1 MPNYKFKWSNLP
13 LSLLNDLSAR
23 LLRIDAADPAQ
34 ALARA
39 YGARPTVDFI
49 RAAWPILRDE
59 WLESASEP
67 RETLVHALQQ
77 ARGEK
82 GRIKGKRAQMSY
94 LGELNNSKTLR
105 QIVWPLFISAGE
117 SNTNHLCDVEVEEDT
132 ERLPGAHQAPATA
145 RRAVNPPAEL
155 GDDQHGAESSDARI
169 ALLHQLTDEGRSI
182 VSSPKKR
189 LLVVAGAGAGK
200 TEAMARRIA
209 WWHAVDGI
217 PKDKIVAFTFTER
230 AAEEMKFRVR
240 RYMGLISPGGGDP
253 SLGGM
258 YVGTIHSYCMNTLR
272 HLWAREFHND
282 EILDDTAR
290 YALVQQGYEW
300 VLGLPA
306 LAKAL
311 SAGKPYT
318 VSRGRTIEY
327 FLRAYDLLNEYNY
340 LDVRLPD
347 LPRPLFGHESEWCK
361 QAVLHSRVGEDDVAH
376 AFSRSAARFY
386 AYMRCRH
393 FLDFSTSQSELVRRL
408 QASPKMA
415 ARLRMT
421 TTHLV
426 VDEVQDV
433 NVVQDA
439 LRKLLV
445 GQTGYLTA
453 VGDHRQA
460 IYGFRGGR
468 IDLMADLAAELI
480 QDDDGEVLELT
491 ANFRSTP
498 RIVSLSNEWNTTI
511 NVPASMTSPAMS
523 PGRATRQDLGL
534 SHLMS
539 ARFPDRASE
548 ASWIAKAIGTLAS
561 KDQGAFHDDK
571 GGKPRGIT
579 YSDIAVLVR
588 SSTDARTYQN
598 ALREADIPAVVRA
611 GPDLF
616 AQPEV
621 LLFASALSLSV
632 QRPKFMGS
640 EKDPRSMPGRIH
652 KELGVG
658 PDALAAIRAAYRRL
672 ADEGLS
678 VEDDAAESLIR
689 AADAIGA
696 KLYDHHVDDSVLAA
710 IHNSSLKK
718 FLQTRGEIRRV
729 FPQRILHDLM
739 AEGGVSNWDTEA
751 TRAQTAMFHL
761 GQLSSLVTGI
771 ETPGWTSP
779 SSYRHQV
786 TSLVLWA
793 SKEASPDEAPLLVA
807 PDAVTIS
814 TIHSCKG
821 LEFAAVFVADVVSMR
836 FPSSRA
842 KTQPALPFSDQLKR
856 KLQTRFL
863 ADNDAYDS
871 ERRLMYVALTRAE
884 RYLYITSSKPSAFF
898 VEIEKLVATV
908 GGKNADRGEVPKINL
923 RPAHASHESR
933 LITSFSDLRY
943 YLECP
948 HDFYLRKVLGFT
960 PTIDQAFGY
969 GRGVHN
975 LMREVHSDPAEWAAL
990 ASDRTALE
998 EHLQRLVDQGM
1009 FYLRH
1014 TTGEPAQLMREK
1026 GIRIV
1031 ADYVSTYQDELADL
1045 TFEPEREFEVL
1056 LPEKNILV
1064 TGAIDVVRRDNPPR
1078 VTIIDFKSGDADSD
1092 RHQALDHDEM
1102 RMQVS
1107 IYAVAAKQELEYE
1120 PERGLVRYLG
1130 EKDKSKRELAV
1141 PLNAAVVES
1150 SRQQVA
1156 DLGAEITA
1164 RRFHRR
1170 PQKRKDLEPK
1180 KRCENCDFGE
1190 LCSLSLAQQSR
1201 SEVELRVGA
1210 TEPLRR
1216 RKRP

>member
-1 MPNYKFKWSNLP
+1 MRVGA
-13 LSLLNDLSAR
+13 DE
-23 LLRIDAADPAQ
+23 DPAE
-34 ALARA
+34 AMRRA
-39 YGARPTVDFI
+39 YGARPTVEFVRD
-49 RAAWPILRDE
+49 AWPTLRE
-59 WLESASEP
+59 SWLGTVKDP
-67 RETLVHALQQ
+67 RERVVQDLQQ

-82 GRIKGKRAQMSY
+82 GLLKGKRAQMNY
-94 LGELNNSKTLR
+94 LRDLKNAKTLR
-105 QIVWPLFISAGE
+105 VIVWKELVATGE
-117 SNTNHLCDVEVEEDT
+117 SEQQMN
-132 ERLPGAHQAPATA
+132 APAPRRGNGNSTLSA
-145 RRAVNPPAEL
+145 TTQRRAPTATPK
-155 GDDQHGAESSDARI
+155 GASAIHRPGEQQGARQS
-169 ALLHQLTDEGRSI
+169 AATAFARTVLLDRLTPEGRRI
-182 VSSPKKR
+182 VRSPKKR

-209 WWHAVDGI
+209 WWHAVDGVS
-217 PKDKIVAFTFTER
+217 KDQIVAFTFTDR

-240 RYMGLISPGGGDP
+240 RYMGLISPDGSDP

-272 HLWAREFHND
+272 RLWAREFHND
-282 EILDDTAR
+282 EILDDAAR

-318 VSRGRTIEY
+318 LSRGRTIEY
-327 FLRAYDLLNEYNY
+327 FLRAYDLLNEYND

-347 LPRPLFGHESEWCK
+347 LPRPQFGHESEWCK
-361 QAVLHSRVGEDDVAH
+361 QAVLDTPVGDDDVAQ
-376 AFSRSAARFY
+376 AFSRSAARYY

-408 QASPKMA
+408 QTSPKLMGE
-415 ARLRMT
+415 LRKS

-445 GQTGYLTA
+445 GPAGHLTA

-468 IDLMADLAAELI
+468 IDLMADLSAELT
-480 QDDDGEVLELT
+480 DDPDGEVLELT

-498 RIVSLSNEWNTTI
+498 RIVNLSNEWNRTI
-511 NVPASMTSPAMS
+511 HAPATMTSPAMK
-523 PGRATRQDLGL
+523 PGRASRQDLDP
-534 SHLMS
+534 SHVMT
-539 ARFPDRASE
+539 ARFPDRDHE
-548 ASWIAKAIGTLAS
+548 ASWIASAINRLVR

-632 QRPKFMGS
+632 QRPEFMGS
-640 EKDPRSMPGRIH
+640 DKDPRSMPGRVRN
-652 KELGVG
+652 ELGVEPKAG
-658 PDALAAIRAAYRRL
+658 AAIRAAYRRL
-672 ADEGLS
+672 ADEGLRVS
-678 VEDDAAESLIR
+678 DDAAECLIR
-689 AADAIGA
+689 AAEAIGA

-710 IHNSSLKK
+710 IKTSSLKK
-718 FLQTRGEIRRV
+718 FLRTRGETRRV

-739 AEGGVSNWDTEA
+739 AEGGVSNWDTE
-751 TRAQTAMFHL
+751 TSRGRMAMFHL

-807 PDAVTIS
+807 PDAVTVS

-821 LEFAAVFVADVVSMR
+821 LEFAAVFVADVVSKR

-842 KTQPALPFSDQLKR
+842 KTQPALPFNDRLKR
-856 KLQTRFL
+856 KLQTRLL
-863 ADNDAYDS
+863 ADNEDYDG

-884 RYLYITSSKPSAFF
+884 RYLYVTSSKPSTFF
-898 VEIEKLVATV
+898 VDVEKLVGFV
-908 GGKNADRGEVPKINL
+908 GGQDADHGELPKIEL
-923 RPAHASHESR
+923 LPAHSSHESR

-960 PTIDQAFGY
+960 PTVDQAFGY

-975 LMREVHSDPAEWAAL
+975 LMREVHLEPAEWAAL
-990 ASDRTALE
+990 ATDRIALE
-998 EHLQRLVDQGM
+998 ERLRGCCASFSM
-1009 FYLRH
+1009 TMMASLGLA
-1014 TTGEPAQLMREK
+1014 T
-1026 GIRIV
+1026 IR
-1031 ADYVSTYQDELADL
+1031 
-1045 TFEPEREFEVL
+1045 
-1056 LPEKNILV
+1056 
-1064 TGAIDVVRRDNPPR
+1064 
-1078 VTIIDFKSGDADSD
+1078 
-1092 RHQALDHDEM
+1092 M
-1102 RMQVS
+1102 
-1107 IYAVAAKQELEYE
+1107 
-1120 PERGLVRYLG
+1120 
-1130 EKDKSKRELAV
+1130 
-1141 PLNAAVVES
+1141 
-1150 SRQQVA
+1150 
-1156 DLGAEITA
+1156 
-1164 RRFHRR
+1164 
-1170 PQKRKDLEPK
+1170 
-1180 KRCENCDFGE
+1180 
-1190 LCSLSLAQQSR
+1190 
-1201 SEVELRVGA
+1201 
-1210 TEPLRR
+1210 
-1216 RKRP
+1216 